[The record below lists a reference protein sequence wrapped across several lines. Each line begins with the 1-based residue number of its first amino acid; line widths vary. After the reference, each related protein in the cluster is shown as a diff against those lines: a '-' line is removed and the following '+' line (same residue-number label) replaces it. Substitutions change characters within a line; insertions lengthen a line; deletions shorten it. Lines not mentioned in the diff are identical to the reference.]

1 MLMRTPEPKPL
12 LGWPADRPAPTA
24 EQWAEAE
31 RRYITTCEVESESYW
46 NMGLRYV
53 MATYDRLLWLGFFFP
68 EKEAQ
73 FRFQY
78 ESGQRYVEKRPLT
91 ADDLIAFEKDVA
103 AEFAAGQIAAPVHFA
118 GGNEQPL
125 IDIFASVAPNDWV
138 LASWRAHYHCLL
150 KGVPPDELRDAIR
163 RGRSIGLC
171 FPKHRVLCSAIVGGI
186 CPIAVGIAMG
196 IKIAGRSERVHC
208 FVGDMAAQSGMY
220 HESVKFA
227 VGRGLPIRW
236 IVEDN
241 GMSVCT
247 DTKEV
252 WGLPDPR
259 WVWEQVS
266 GDSYVRYRYKLAWP
280 HVGIGKWVSF

>member
-1 MLMRTPEPKPL
+1 MLMRTPAPKPL
-12 LGWPADRPAPTA
+12 LGWPSDRSTPTE

-31 RRYITTCEVESESYW
+31 RRYLTTCEAESESDW

-68 EKEAQ
+68 EEEAQ

-78 ESGQRYVEKRPLT
+78 ESGQRYVEKRPFT
-91 ADDLIAFEKDVA
+91 ADDLIAFEKEVA
-103 AEFAAGQIAAPVHFA
+103 AEFEAGKIAAPVHFA

-125 IDIFASVAPNDWV
+125 IDIFASVAPDDWV

-150 KGVPPDELRDAIR
+150 KGVPPDELRAAIQ

-171 FPKHRVLCSAIVGGI
+171 FPQHRILCSAIVGGI
-186 CPIAVGIAMG
+186 CPIAVGIALG
-196 IKIAGRSERVHC
+196 IKSRGGRERVHC
-208 FVGDMAAQSGMY
+208 FVGDMAAQSGIY
-220 HESVKFA
+220 HESVKYA

-241 GMSVCT
+241 GMSVRT
-247 DTKEV
+247 ETAQA
-252 WGLPDPR
+252 WGLPSPGPLQETWSD
-259 WVWEQVS
+259 
-266 GDSYVRYRYKLAWP
+266 GSYVRYRYTLSWP